1 MYVKSDATQCGF
13 DVIYTSEE
21 AVRLSALKDVKE

>member
-13 DVIYTSEE
+13 DVINTRAE